1 VCLET
6 LSHRAIPGTRYT
18 ITIIY
23 LGIVNSKQ
31 SCRFQTQARQGW
43 MLLVYHQEVG
53 SNPDRLLDPG
63 RAFLLSFLGYGQ
75 GDGSGL
81 EVGR

>member
-1 VCLET
+1 
-6 LSHRAIPGTRYT
+6 
-18 ITIIY
+18 
-23 LGIVNSKQ
+23 
-31 SCRFQTQARQGW
+31 

-53 SNPDRLLDPG
+53 YNPDRPLDPG
-63 RAFLLSFLGYGQ
+63 RVFPLSFLGYGH